1 MRFRHRLHRDARF
14 VYDRMRSDRGAPLA
28 TQALARLRALAT
40 FRDCVVGERLY
51 AYGSVRVVAEGSV
64 ILGSRVFF
72 LGGMISTELK
82 CFAGASLVI
91 GDETGFNYGSSI
103 EAHDRISI
111 GKNCMIASMVTICDS
126 TADGTAPILIG
137 DNVWIAHGATIQP
150 GAVIGNGS
158 VVSAG
163 SVVSGE
169 IPPQSLAL
177 GNPARAM
184 KLDVVRSRSGPPP
197 TR

>member
-1 MRFRHRLHRDARF
+1 VRFRHRLYGEARF

-28 TQALARLRALAT
+28 TQALARLRALAA
-40 FRDCVVGERLY
+40 FRACVVGERIY
-51 AYGSVRVVAEGSV
+51 AYGPVRVVAEGSV

-72 LGGMISTELK
+72 LGGMIPTEVK
-82 CFAGASLVI
+82 CFAGATLTI
-91 GDETGFNYGSSI
+91 GDESGFNYGASI
-103 EAHDRISI
+103 EAHKHVSI
-111 GKNCMIASMVTICDS
+111 GHHCMIASMVTICDS
-126 TADGTAPILIG
+126 TADGTAPIVIG

-163 SVVSGE
+163 SVVAGE

-184 KLDVVRSRSGPPP
+184 KLDAVRARVSRPP
-197 TR
+197 

>member
-1 MRFRHRLHRDARF
+1 
-14 VYDRMRSDRGAPLA
+14 MRSDRGAPLA
-28 TQALARLRALAT
+28 TQAIARLRALAA
-40 FRDCVVGERLY
+40 FRQCVAGERVY
-51 AYGSVRVVAEGSV
+51 AYGPVRVVAEGSI

-72 LGGMISTELK
+72 LGGMIPTELK
-82 CFAGASLVI
+82 CFWGGTLRI
-91 GDETGFNYGSSI
+91 GDASGFNYGASI
-103 EAHDRISI
+103 EVHNRVTI
-111 GKNCMIASMVTICDS
+111 GSNCMIASMVSICDA
-126 TADGTAPILIG
+126 TADGAAPIVIG

-150 GAVIGNGS
+150 GAIIGNGS

-184 KLDVVRSRSGPPP
+184 KLDVVRARGARP
-197 TR
+197 

>member
-14 VYDRMRSDRGAPLA
+14 VYDRMRSDGGAPLA
-28 TQALARLRALAT
+28 TQAMARLRALTT
-40 FRDCVVGERLY
+40 FRECVVGARIY
-51 AYGSVRVVAEGSV
+51 AYGPVRVVAEGSV

-72 LGGMISTELK
+72 LGGMIPTEIK
-82 CFAGASLVI
+82 CFAGGVLRIDDDS
-91 GDETGFNYGSSI
+91 GFNYGAAI
-103 EAHDRISI
+103 EAHQRIDI
-111 GKNCMIASMVTICDS
+111 GKRCMIASMVTICDS
-126 TADGTAPILIG
+126 TADGTAPIVIG
-137 DNVWIAHGATIQP
+137 DGVWIAHGATIQP

-177 GNPARAM
+177 GNPARAL
-184 KLDVVRSRSGPPP
+184 KLDVVR
-197 TR
+197 TRGAKSE

>member
-1 MRFRHRLHRDARF
+1 MRFHHRLHRDARF
-14 VYDRMRSDRGAPLA
+14 VYDRMRSDRGAPIA
-28 TQALARLRALAT
+28 TQAMARLRALAA
-40 FRDCVVGERLY
+40 FRECIVGERVY
-51 AYGSVRVVAEGSV
+51 AYGPVRVVAEGSV

-72 LGGMISTELK
+72 LGGMIPTELK
-82 CFAGASLVI
+82 CFWGGTLRI
-91 GDETGFNYGSSI
+91 GDASGFNYGSSI
-103 EAHDRISI
+103 EVHDRVTI
-111 GKNCMIASMVTICDS
+111 GQNCMIASMVSICDS
-126 TADGTAPILIG
+126 TADGTAPIVIG

-150 GAVIGNGS
+150 GSIIGNGS

-184 KLDVVRSRSGPPP
+184 KLDVVRSRSVPPA
-197 TR
+197 R